1 MVMIKDKEKNN
12 FKIDIEEMTKAG
24 LHFGHKTSKIH
35 PKMKE
40 YLLGVRNTIHIIDL
54 EKTKEKLEDTLEFI
68 QKLILEDKTLLIVG
82 TKIQVKNL
90 VKKMAEDCEL
100 PYVSERWI
108 GGTFTH
114 FEEIKKR
121 TGYFKDL
128 ERKKAQGELEKYTK
142 KERVEIDKEIQ
153 RLKVKFE
160 GIKNL
165 EKLPEAVL
173 LLSMKEDDLA
183 MKEARKKGIKIIAIC
198 DTNCNPDLADFII
211 PANDDSISSLKY
223 ILDKVAAV
231 IKKAKKKK

>member
-1 MVMIKDKEKNN
+1 MIKDKEKNN
-12 FKIDIEEMTKAG
+12 FKIDVEEMTKAG
-24 LHFGHKTSKIH
+24 LHFGHRTSKIH

-54 EKTKEKLEDTLEFI
+54 KKTGEKLEDALEFI
-68 QKLILEDKTLLIVG
+68 QKLVSEDKTLLIVG

-90 VKKMAEDCEL
+90 VKEMAENCEL
-100 PYVSERWI
+100 PYVSERWV
-108 GGTFTH
+108 GGTFTN

-121 TGYFKDL
+121 IGYFKDL

-165 EKLPEAVL
+165 EKPPEAVFI
-173 LLSMKEDDLA
+173 LSMNKDDLA
-183 MKEARKKGIKIIAIC
+183 IREARKKGIKIVAIC

-211 PANDDSISSLKY
+211 PANDDSISSVKY
-223 ILDKVAAV
+223 ILDKVAGV